1 MTDPDLPSHGG
12 LREPSLAQGYHLLVL
27 SQAGLSFCPTH
38 CTVLRKHLRRFLSLR
53 SWDGLGS
60 CWLCLTFPLSGEVT
74 RENPFQSL
82 TKVFE
87 EMEPICRLRG
97 SWNRFSGGGS
107 VVASSISTHQL
118 NFWVG
123 CHPGG

>member
-1 MTDPDLPSHGG
+1 VT
-12 LREPSLAQGYHLLVL
+12 
-27 SQAGLSFCPTH
+27 
-38 CTVLRKHLRRFLSLR
+38 
-53 SWDGLGS
+53 
-60 CWLCLTFPLSGEVT
+60 GET
-74 RENPFQSL
+74 PFQSL
-82 TKVFE
+82 TTVFE